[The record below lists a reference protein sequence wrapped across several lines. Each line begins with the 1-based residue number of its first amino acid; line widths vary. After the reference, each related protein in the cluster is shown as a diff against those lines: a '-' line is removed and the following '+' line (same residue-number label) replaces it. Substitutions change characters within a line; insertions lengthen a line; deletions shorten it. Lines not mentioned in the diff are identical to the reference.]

1 MFSLFLFAVLF
12 GLCTVGNASVFCF
25 PSCSFRC
32 FLIFFKPKLILI
44 CLLVCFCLFSFVA
57 LLLCFSLVCVF
68 CFALC
73 VLLFVF
79 VLMHF

>member
-12 GLCTVGNASVFCF
+12 GLCAVGNASVFCF

-44 CLLVCFCLFSFVA
+44 VYLFVFVCLA
-57 LLLCFSLVCVF
+57 LLLCYFVF
-68 CFALC
+68 LWFVCFALLC
-73 VLLFVF
+73 AFCFLLLF
-79 VLMHF
+79 

>member
-44 CLLVCFCLFSFVA
+44 VYLFVFVCLA
-57 LLLCFSLVCVF
+57 LLLCYFVF
-68 CFALC
+68 LWFVCFALLC
-73 VLLFVF
+73 AFCFLFLF
-79 VLMHF
+79 